1 MLRVRKKVREAA
13 SIVAPGALLQ
23 PERYLIASGWKSTC
37 APPYQ
42 GWVKGDRSDD
52 RSTEAAF
59 EVQILNE
66 AVTRLEGAGWVVTG
80 GVGTEG
86 WWLWIT
92 EMRDPI
98 ARQYVRGWT
107 APLLRQMRRQNPAT
121 STPQR
126 T

>member
-23 PERYLIASGWKSTC
+23 PERYLIASGWANTFG
-37 APPYQ
+37 PPYW
-42 GWVKGDRSDD
+42 GWVKGDRRDD

-66 AVTRLEGAGWVVTG
+66 AVTRLAGAGWVVTG
-80 GVGTEG
+80 GVGAEG
-86 WWLWIT
+86 WWLWVT

-98 ARQYVRGWT
+98 ARRFVRGWT
-107 APLLRQMRRQNPAT
+107 APFFRHMRRQNPAT
-121 STPQR
+121 STTQR

>member
-23 PERYLIASGWKSTC
+23 PERYLIASGWANTFG
-37 APPYQ
+37 PPYW
-42 GWVKGDRSDD
+42 GWVKRNRSDD
-52 RSTEAAF
+52 WSTEAAF
-59 EVQILNE
+59 EMQILNE
-66 AVTRLEGAGWVVTG
+66 AVARLEDAGWLVTG
-80 GVGTEG
+80 GVGEKG
-86 WWLWIT
+86 WRLRVT

-107 APLLRQMRRQNPAT
+107 APLSRQTRRQNPAT
-121 STPQR
+121 STTQR